1 MDEKILFIDDEE
13 NVLSAF
19 RRQFKKL
26 FSLDTASNAKQGL
39 DLLQSQGPFAVVIA
53 DFRMPEMDGIQFLS
67 RVKDVAPDT
76 VRIMLTGHADLS
88 TAIDAVNSGNIFR
101 FLTKPCPVEIL
112 MNTIQMGLQQYRLI
126 NAERELL
133 EKTLNRSV
141 RLLTEV
147 LSLANPT
154 AFNRTLNI
162 RRISSHIARQLR
174 LADAWQIE
182 LAAMLS
188 QMGCMVLPPGLLER
202 VNTGKTISF
211 SEQSMY
217 SSHPF
222 IGHRLLQ
229 NIPRLEPIA
238 VMVKDQQKRYSEYNS
253 PNAPISETKTNLGAQ
268 ILKVAIDYDRL
279 ILSEFSHTDAIA
291 ILQGRDGEYN
301 PKLVKAL
308 GEGVLPDEGLTVKIV
323 DINGLAN
330 GMILDEDIFAK
341 DGSMLFNK
349 HQEVTQ
355 AVIERLR
362 LIQNEKGIVEPFR
375 VFGTPNREDTGD
387 QSAGK

>member
-1 MDEKILFIDDEE
+1 MEEKILFIDDDE
-13 NVLSAF
+13 NVLAAF
-19 RRQFKKL
+19 RRQFKKQ
-26 FSLDTASNAKQGL
+26 FTLDTASNGKQGL
-39 DLLQSQGPFAVVIA
+39 DLLQSEGPFAVVIA

-67 RVKDVAPDT
+67 RVKEVAPDT

-112 MNTIQMGLQQYRLI
+112 MNTIQMGLQQYRLV

-162 RRISSHIARQLR
+162 RRISSHIARQLK

-188 QMGCMVLPPGLLER
+188 QMGCVVLPPGLLER
-202 VNTGKTISF
+202 VNTGMTISF

-222 IGHRLLQ
+222 IGYRLLQ
-229 NIPRLEPIA
+229 SIPRLEPVA
-238 VMVKDQQKRYSEYNS
+238 VMVKDQQKRYSEYS
-253 PNAPISETKTNLGAQ
+253 TPNTPSTETKTNLGAQ

-279 ILSEFSHTDAIA
+279 ILSEFSHADAIA
-291 ILQGRDGEYN
+291 ILQGREGEYN

-308 GEGVLPDEGLTVKIV
+308 GEGELPEEGLSVRIV
-323 DINGLAN
+323 DVNGLTA
-330 GMILDEDIFAK
+330 GMILDEEIFAK
-341 DGSMLFNK
+341 DGALLFNK
-349 HQEVTQ
+349 HQEVTL
-355 AVIERLR
+355 AMIERLR
-362 LIQNEKGIVEPFR
+362 LIQYEKGIVEPFR
-375 VFGTPNREDTGD
+375 VFEAP
-387 QSAGK
+387 